1 MPAHLLLF
9 AQLTNDTA
17 HFPGKNIPPLDGTDY
32 NFYFTS
38 YYLPISQAA
47 KLMRFFQQQLFQFQ
61 EKLKAIDAIA
71 WNQLSAQKTIPP
83 NKEKSTGTRARKF
96 NFFKKQLFRFHY
108 TVKRIGATRTM
119 DDYEKR
125 KLGIFNRLNFFQLI
139 TGILIPLLALYHNK
153 QFPSNAWLVASLPA
167 LISVVVLWLNA
178 IAKYETG
185 IVFYFI
191 FYPVV
196 TSIVYMSGINLG
208 VELFF
213 ILYGI
218 LAVFFIQ
225 QISQMLFSISLSMI
239 SYFML
244 AVVLKN
250 HRFQLESTNLF
261 LYLFNQLAGIVF
273 IFYGLMLIKKENSR
287 YQLNVLQKNKEIAEK
302 AALLQKQTIELTE
315 LNAVKNKLF
324 SIIAHDLKT
333 PMYSLRNLFRN
344 IQQQNLPAKEIKAML
359 PDVIN
364 NLNYTSSLMENLLLW
379 AKTQMQSEGV
389 KKQRTG
395 LHLMIE
401 GVIQQLQL
409 PAAAKQ
415 IQIDTRI
422 KSPLFIEA
430 DRDMIEL
437 VLRNLLSNAIKFTA
451 AGGKVTIGI
460 NTLDGHAEVFV
471 KDNGAGI
478 GTEALEKINRN
489 DYFSTNGTAHEPGT
503 GLGLMLCKEFLLKN
517 NSRLQ
522 IESKAGKGSR
532 FSFSLPL
539 ATATPGKE

>member
-1 MPAHLLLF
+1 
-9 AQLTNDTA
+9 
-17 HFPGKNIPPLDGTDY
+17 
-32 NFYFTS
+32 
-38 YYLPISQAA
+38 
-47 KLMRFFQQQLFQFQ
+47 
-61 EKLKAIDAIA
+61 
-71 WNQLSAQKTIPP
+71 
-83 NKEKSTGTRARKF
+83 
-96 NFFKKQLFRFHY
+96 
-108 TVKRIGATRTM
+108 
-119 DDYEKR
+119 
-125 KLGIFNRLNFFQLI
+125 
-139 TGILIPLLALYHNK
+139 
-153 QFPSNAWLVASLPA
+153 
-167 LISVVVLWLNA
+167 
-178 IAKYETG
+178 
-185 IVFYFI
+185 
-191 FYPVV
+191 
-196 TSIVYMSGINLG
+196 
-208 VELFF
+208 
-213 ILYGI
+213 
-218 LAVFFIQ
+218 
-225 QISQMLFSISLSMI
+225 
-239 SYFML
+239 
-244 AVVLKN
+244 
-250 HRFQLESTNLF
+250 
-261 LYLFNQLAGIVF
+261 
-273 IFYGLMLIKKENSR
+273 
-287 YQLNVLQKNKEIAEK
+287 
-302 AALLQKQTIELTE
+302 
-315 LNAVKNKLF
+315 
-324 SIIAHDLKT
+324 
-333 PMYSLRNLFRN
+333 MYSLRNLFRN